1 MQVWYTMLKGI
12 STIPFCCGSAGK
24 NAKIEEET
32 ARKYMRIRQVWCK
45 IKAENGKL

>member
-1 MQVWYTMLKGI
+1 MLKGI
-12 STIPFCCGSAGK
+12 STYLFAVDPQVK